1 MTMSPFVKR
10 TIGFADAVSLVSEH
24 PKKNGFKTK
33 SKAGFVSKDGI
44 GCYDFYYWEMSL
56 IFADK

>member
-1 MTMSPFVKR
+1 MTMSPFVNR
-10 TIGFADAVSLVSEH
+10 TIGFADAVSHVSKP
-24 PKKNGFKTK
+24 PKENGFKTK
-33 SKAGFVSKDGI
+33 SKDGI

>member
-10 TIGFADAVSLVSEH
+10 TIGFADAVSLVSE
-24 PKKNGFKTK
+24 PRKE
-33 SKAGFVSKDGI
+33 AGFALKDGI

>member
-10 TIGFADAVSLVSEH
+10 TIGFADAVSLVSER

-33 SKAGFVSKDGI
+33 SKGFVSKDNI
-44 GCYDFYYWEMSL
+44 SCYDSYYWEMSL